1 MSPSFIP
8 SSVCGSAGII
18 SGSGCCIVCMASG
31 CAACT
36 SIASCA
42 ANSSWRLRSCIAE
55 SSSSSFFDL
64 RPLCL
69 GIAESIS
76 SGVIVAASASA
87 FVCALGSASSALFFL
102 TSKFSPSLPF
112 TVYTRS
118 VSFLVILVRRRF
130 VPSGFLLPSISACLS
145 SIAYTSSSGLPSAG
159 GSMPISCAISCN
171 SAISLADN
179 SSLLY
184 MDFLKKMKDYAS
196 EQKPM

>member
-1 MSPSFIP
+1 MSLSFM
-8 SSVCGSAGII
+8 SFSAVASGCMV
-18 SGSGCCIVCMASG
+18 SGSGCGSSGTKSACVVCACWAAS
-31 CAACT
+31 
-36 SIASCA
+36 
-42 ANSSWRLRSCIAE
+42 SSLRLRSCIAE

-64 RPLCL
+64 RPLCF

-76 SGVIVAASASA
+76 SGVKVAVSPVVGAIAG
-87 FVCALGSASSALFFL
+87 ALGSFSSALFFF
-102 TSKFSPSLPF
+102 TSKFSPSFPF

-118 VSFLVILVRRRF
+118 VSFLVIRVRRRL

-145 SIAYTSSSGLPSAG
+145 SIAYTSSSALPSVE

-184 MDFLKKMKDYAS
+184 MDFSKKMKDYAS